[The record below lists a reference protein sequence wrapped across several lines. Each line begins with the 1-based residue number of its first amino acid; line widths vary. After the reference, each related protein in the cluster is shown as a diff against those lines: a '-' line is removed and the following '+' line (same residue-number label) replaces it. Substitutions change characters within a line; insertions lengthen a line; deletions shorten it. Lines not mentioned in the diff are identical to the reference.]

1 MQKVEQKSKWLK
13 SKLDLKKI
21 LVQLHNFELNI
32 TRVFDHLEIQKFN
45 EDAFD
50 IMDRWKDDKGGGGGT
65 KIVNGVKGRAGV
77 NGKDHNTKNGTRKK
91 RKKYEVDYDE
101 EMERDKPSSVT

>member
-1 MQKVEQKSKWLK
+1 MQKVEEKSRWLK
-13 SKLDLKKI
+13 GKLDLKKI

-32 TRVFDHLEIQKFN
+32 TTVFDHLNLRKSN

-50 IMDRWKDDKGGGGGT
+50 IMDRWKDDLGGGGT
-65 KIVNGVKGRAGV
+65 KVSNGVKGRVGV
-77 NGKDHNTKNGTRKK
+77 NGKDKGTKNGRRKK
-91 RKKYEVDYDE
+91 RKKYEADYDE

>member
-1 MQKVEQKSKWLK
+1 MVFLFYENPLTHCVKTTLRKCCKKKSSYKVKMQKVEQKSKWLK

-50 IMDRWKDDKGGGGGT
+50 IMDR
-65 KIVNGVKGRAGV
+65 
-77 NGKDHNTKNGTRKK
+77 
-91 RKKYEVDYDE
+91 
-101 EMERDKPSSVT
+101 